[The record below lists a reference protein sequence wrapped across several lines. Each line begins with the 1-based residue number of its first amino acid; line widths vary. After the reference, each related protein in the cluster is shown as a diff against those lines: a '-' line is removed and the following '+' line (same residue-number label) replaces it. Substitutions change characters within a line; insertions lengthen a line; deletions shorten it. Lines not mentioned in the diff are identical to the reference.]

1 MRERGAMCRKIYTAA
16 KDHAV
21 NATSPRHYGIT
32 SNVSCLCGEASALA
46 SRMRQNGYTETE
58 IEKELKRIRNAR
70 IRQLAAERKA
80 AKNAAAT

>member
-1 MRERGAMCRKIYTAA
+1 
-16 KDHAV
+16 
-21 NATSPRHYGIT
+21 
-32 SNVSCLCGEASALA
+32 
-46 SRMRQNGYTETE
+46 MRQNGYTETE